1 MDKGVRDYTLLER
14 TISRLIGGQELQI
27 AQCGDS
33 QPASQS
39 IKAPSLEHLDFGGSG
54 IEPTKQ
60 KPIRKKHGPVRGEG
74 PPRPVEDDDFEDAS
88 GWRRKAAK
96 IIKFLFV
103 MALLLVVNE
112 FYGWP
117 LRGSRWLRPETYRT
131 TIGDIVG
138 SKPTAKPDYIQQQK
152 MIDIKG
158 IAYSSD
164 KSSAIIGNRL
174 VQRIFRFKRTAE
186 PGRRKCS
193 EAEVRIQAVYPRYSL
208 LDDESASMLQFFCA
222 FAFCMFGFV
231 Y

>member
-14 TISRLIGGQELQI
+14 TISRLLGGLELQI

-54 IEPTKQ
+54 IEPPKQ
-60 KPIRKKHGPVRGEG
+60 EPIRPRRGPVRGDG
-74 PPRPVEDDDFEDAS
+74 PPQPVDDDGFEDVP
-88 GWRRKAAK
+88 GWRRKAA
-96 IIKFLFV
+96 IAIKFLFV
-103 MALLLVVNE
+103 MALLLVANE
-112 FYGWP
+112 FYGMP

-131 TIGDIVG
+131 KIGNVVG
-138 SKPTAKPDYIQQQK
+138 SKPTAKPDYIQQQQ

-174 VQRIFRFKRTAE
+174 VHVGDVVSDAKIIDIGPKNISFQSDGRTWTQ
-186 PGRRKCS
+186 K
-193 EAEVRIQAVYPRYSL
+193 VQ
-208 LDDESASMLQFFCA
+208 
-222 FAFCMFGFV
+222 
-231 Y
+231 